1 MIQTTYNPTNT
12 VDSSPNPCYN
22 RAWIEGTNA
31 MIVDTIDK
39 YNAIKVGDLV
49 RITAGLFD
57 DGLGGLEESWIMG
70 YVKDK
75 EIFNSPVNGRSGKEI
90 DYRLGIV
97 QVANSDHWVYGD
109 ANGHNYSVLI
119 QFDNT
124 VETEYVAEIL

>member
-1 MIQTTYNPTNT
+1 VIQTTYNPTNT

-70 YVKDK
+70 YVKGK
-75 EIFNSPVNGRSGKEI
+75 NIRTINSHSGKEI

-109 ANGHNYSVLI
+109 ANGHNYIALI
-119 QFDNT
+119 QFDKT
-124 VETEYVAEIL
+124 VNTEYVVEIL